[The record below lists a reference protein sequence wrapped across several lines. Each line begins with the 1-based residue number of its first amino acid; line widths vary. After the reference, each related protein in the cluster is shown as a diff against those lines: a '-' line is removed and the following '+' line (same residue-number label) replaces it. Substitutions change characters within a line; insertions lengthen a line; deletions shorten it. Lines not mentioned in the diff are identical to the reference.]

1 MKKIIIAILFIASTT
16 NAFSQEETS
25 KPLKVGWYITPE
37 VGVLFLDG
45 SVGNTFGISMGTK
58 IWKNR
63 IKLGIMGYSRSG
75 PTNSATFNYK
85 LNNGL
90 TYKGKS
96 SLDLRADWGAF
107 GGTIAPTF
115 KIKNI
120 EIDVP
125 ISFGGGIGG
134 FYLVGDDRKTPDGS
148 RTSVW
153 EDKLFNGEDAAFG
166 GLTEFGV
173 RALFPSKINGMSY
186 GAGLHYTMIS
196 GWKTAYDPSGE
207 FYNNKLRASVFINF
221 GSH

>member
-1 MKKIIIAILFIASTT
+1 MNKILIAILFIAST
-16 NAFSQEETS
+16 SIVVCQETTS
-25 KPLKVGWYITPE
+25 KSPKVGWYITPE
-37 VGVLFLDG
+37 VGAMFLNG

-75 PTNSATFNYK
+75 PTNSATFDVRLK
-85 LNNGL
+85 DGL

-96 SLDLRADWGAF
+96 DLQLRADWGAF

-134 FYLVGDDRKTPDGS
+134 FYLVGEDRKTPDGA
-148 RTSVW
+148 RTSAW
-153 EDKLFNGEDAAFG
+153 EDKLFNGEDASFG
-166 GLTEFGV
+166 GLTEFGL

-186 GAGLHYTMIS
+186 GIGLHYTMIS
-196 GWKTAYDPSGE
+196 GWKTFYDPTGE
-207 FYNNKLRASVFINF
+207 FYNNKLRATFFINF